1 MGDYVELA
9 DVKNIRTVQLIGVS
23 DDALD
28 VFIDGVE
35 ARVNGV
41 LQALE
46 YPTVPA
52 TDERDKALLKEQIVK
67 KVTAV
72 AYMAARSPEELPEW
86 IVVWNDEFEEW
97 LGALTRGETVLPSQ
111 VPGWHPQAV
120 NVHRLRVLPPVED
133 E

>member
-1 MGDYVELA
+1 MGDYVELV

-23 DDALD
+23 DDTLN
-28 VFIDGVE
+28 VLIDGVE

-52 TDERDKALLKEQIVK
+52 TDAGDKALLKEQIVK

-86 IVVWNDEFEEW
+86 IVTWNDEFEEW
-97 LGALTRGETVLPSQ
+97 LEALTRGETVLPSQ
-111 VPGWHPQAV
+111 TPGWHPQTV
-120 NVHRLRVLPPVED
+120 RVRRLRVLPTVED